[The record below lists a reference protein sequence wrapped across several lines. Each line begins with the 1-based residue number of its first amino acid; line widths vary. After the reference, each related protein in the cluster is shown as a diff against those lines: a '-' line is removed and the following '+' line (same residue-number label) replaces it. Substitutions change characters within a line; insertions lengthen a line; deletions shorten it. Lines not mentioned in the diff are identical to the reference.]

1 MPNVESSRNTPDGRI
16 FRARSQEQ
24 SPRHAADP
32 DADIVELARSPATR
46 RVAIGVLYERFQ
58 RRVYN
63 TSLRVVG
70 DADEASDILQDVFVL
85 LFRKIHKFRARSTFA
100 SWVYRITV
108 NLSLDRLRQR
118 KRNPLLGMAGSA
130 LDSLQDDM
138 GRGAPEHG
146 AALQDLEEHVQAAL
160 DDLSPRLRIVIVLR
174 YLEGLS
180 YQDIAAI
187 LSCSLGTVKSRLN
200 RAHAILRRTLA
211 PMYQGKWFSDA
222 RTA

>member
-1 MPNVESSRNTPDGRI
+1 MVAGTIGRTHSPESGQR
-16 FRARSQEQ
+16 RA
-24 SPRHAADP
+24 PDP
-32 DADIVELARSPATR
+32 DDDIVELARSPATR

-58 RRVYN
+58 QRVYN

-118 KRNPLLGMAGSA
+118 KRNPLLGVAANS
-130 LDSLQDDM
+130 LDSLQDEQ
-138 GRGAPEHG
+138 GRGGPEHR
-146 AALQDLEEHVQAAL
+146 AALQDLEVHVQTAL
-160 DDLSPRLRIVIVLR
+160 DGLSPRLRIVIVLR

-180 YQDIAAI
+180 YQDISEI
-187 LSCSLGTVKSRLN
+187 LGCSLGTVKSRLN
-200 RAHAILRRTLA
+200 RAHAVLRRTLA
-211 PMYQGKWFSDA
+211 PLYQGKWFSDA

>member
-1 MPNVESSRNTPDGRI
+1 M
-16 FRARSQEQ
+16 
-24 SPRHAADP
+24 
-32 DADIVELARSPATR
+32 ELARSPATR

-58 RRVYN
+58 QRVYN

-118 KRNPLLGMAGSA
+118 KRNPLLGVTGSA
-130 LDSLQDDM
+130 LDSLQDKQ
-138 GRGAPEHG
+138 GRGAPEHR
-146 AALQDLEEHVQAAL
+146 AALQDLELHVQTAL
-160 DDLSPRLRIVIVLR
+160 DGLSPRLRIVIVLR

-180 YQDIAAI
+180 YQDISEI
-187 LSCSLGTVKSRLN
+187 LGCSLGTLKSRLN
-200 RAHAILRRTLA
+200 RAHAVLRRTLA
-211 PMYQGKWFSDA
+211 PLYQGKWFSDA